1 MLNQPF
7 SSREGLGTEDPL
19 IYDDSPSQLRY
30 GLREV
35 LEELGY
41 TRPSSQ
47 RFILCKALRIMP
59 NRDNWNEH
67 PNIESEV
74 QDLIAVDPWHKL
86 FDAIE
91 RIPKFLAEEDVP
103 LYYEKMNALFSE
115 ERIGYRLDSGVIIR
129 LGTEEFHEATR
140 LARIALLSERFAE
153 PRRQFERGYDFR
165 NRRPADWSNAIKEAV
180 NSVEGLLQVIYSRP
194 GVSLTTIIS
203 DNLPAELPGGI
214 RQLFKSLYSQGSG
227 TIGARH
233 ASIGGNVPT
242 GPRAELALHVAAALH
257 EYAVNELDKPS

>member
-1 MLNQPF
+1 MIDQPF
-7 SSREGLGTEDPL
+7 SRREGLRTDEPL
-19 IYDDSPSQLRY
+19 IYDDSPTQLRY

-35 LEELGY
+35 LEELGFSV
-41 TRPSSQ
+41 PSSQ

-59 NRDNWNEH
+59 NRDNWSEH

-74 QDLIAVDPWHKL
+74 QDLIAVEPWHKF

-115 ERIGYRLDSGVIIR
+115 ERIGYRLDSGIIVR
-129 LGTEEFHEATR
+129 LGTEEFHEAIR
-140 LARIALLSERFAE
+140 LARIALGSERFAE
-153 PRRQFERGYDFR
+153 PRRQFERGYEFR
-165 NRRPADWSNAIKEAV
+165 NRRPPDWSNAIKEAV

-194 GVSLTTIIS
+194 SVSLTTITS
-203 DNLPAELPGGI
+203 EDLPPELPGGI
-214 RQLFKSLYSQGSG
+214 KQLFRSLYSQGSG

-233 ASIGGNVPT
+233 ASIGGNEPT

-257 EYAVNELDKPS
+257 EYAVNELDTTS